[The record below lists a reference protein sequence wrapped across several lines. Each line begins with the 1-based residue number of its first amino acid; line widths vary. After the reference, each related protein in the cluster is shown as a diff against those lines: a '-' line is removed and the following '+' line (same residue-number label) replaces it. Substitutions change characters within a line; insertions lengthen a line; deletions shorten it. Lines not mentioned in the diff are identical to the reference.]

1 MDAVETAIK
10 KIAAGGEDYP
20 SMREY
25 VKALIKKFDNNSD
38 GLITFQELSDG
49 LKKIQIFL
57 SQREKQALMEKLDL
71 NRDGEISAEELLKIL
86 KNTDSRLNNY
96 QLSTSVDSV
105 IKRLLDGS
113 EKFNNL
119 RDYARNLI
127 KKFDNNSDGII
138 SF

>member
-1 MDAVETAIK
+1 
-10 KIAAGGEDYP
+10 
-20 SMREY
+20 
-25 VKALIKKFDNNSD
+25 
-38 GLITFQELSDG
+38 
-49 LKKIQIFL
+49 
-57 SQREKQALMEKLDL
+57 MEKLDL

-96 QLSTSVDSV
+96 QLSTSVDNV
-105 IKRLLDGS
+105 IKRLLEGS
-113 EKFNNL
+113 EKFSNL